1 LNPVRND
8 RYNSGCISEYYRTFE
23 AGPDPFGATWK
34 AEFRWAQNAISI
46 RHADTIDVK
55 FEITCGE
62 IHEEKIIAL
71 PHPMLL
77 KASHATE
84 QPVTDPW
91 VNRIAALHLKKNDYY
106 GRRCRK
112 DVGDAR
118 LRHDPWLRRD
128 VASGSGYAR
137 SLSIPATCNGPAALY
152 NG

>member
-1 LNPVRND
+1 M
-8 RYNSGCISEYYRTFE
+8 SEYYRTFE

-91 VNRIAALHLKKNDYY
+91 VNRIAALHLKKMIITGDDVEKTLVTLDY
-106 GRRCRK
+106 
-112 DVGDAR
+112 DTI
-118 LRHDPWLRRD
+118 L
-128 VASGSGYAR
+128 GYAETLR
-137 SLSIPATCNGPAALY
+137 PAAVTH
-152 NG
+152 GH

>member
-1 LNPVRND
+1 M
-8 RYNSGCISEYYRTFE
+8 SEYYRTFE
-23 AGPDPFGATWK
+23 AGPDPFGAIWK

-91 VNRIAALHLKKNDYY
+91 VNRIAALHLKKMIITGDDVEKTLVTLDY
-106 GRRCRK
+106 
-112 DVGDAR
+112 DTI
-118 LRHDPWLRRD
+118 L
-128 VASGSGYAR
+128 GYAETLR
-137 SLSIPATCNGPAALY
+137 PAAVTH
-152 NG
+152 GH